1 MRRRIDPVIL
11 PSYAVITLSYLLAML
26 FFDLALR
33 GGSDHPWFAGTYY
46 GCVAAQAALSVLSVA
61 VGQAWISGFI
71 AFLRC
76 YLIVVLGY
84 GVAAYLSVKL
94 ALGAGLMVEACA
106 LVPFPA
112 NLAVCAALGA
122 AIVLAQV
129 FPGFMGA
136 SQLVETAARA
146 RPDETLALAAFLAM
160 SAVAAASIGRLVSV
174 NASLG
179 RSLRMQERSVDTLAE
194 LNKNLQGYARTA
206 DEESAERE
214 RNRISREIH
223 DISGYIFTNLIALMD
238 AAGSLP
244 PDDRE
249 ALLDIVGT
257 ARKQAQ
263 EGLHETR
270 AALRKLRDEKPRMAD
285 NAHAMHKIV
294 SIFRTVAGID
304 VDLELGNLPRLLPTE
319 LNLTLYRAIQ
329 EGLTNAVRHGKATAV
344 RIRFWVDDGLVRLSI
359 ADNGRG
365 AAEVTKGIGLSGMD
379 ERVGALGGSVRT
391 GRSPEG
397 GFLLSVAVPL
407 SAAHTEPRV
416 AAIGAGS

>member
-1 MRRRIDPVIL
+1 
-11 PSYAVITLSYLLAML
+11 
-26 FFDLALR
+26 
-33 GGSDHPWFAGTYY
+33 
-46 GCVAAQAALSVLSVA
+46 
-61 VGQAWISGFI
+61 
-71 AFLRC
+71 
-76 YLIVVLGY
+76 
-84 GVAAYLSVKL
+84 
-94 ALGAGLMVEACA
+94 MVEACA

-129 FPGFMGA
+129 FPGFIGA

-146 RPDETLALAAFLAM
+146 RPDETLALAAFLTM

-249 ALLDIVGT
+249 ALLDGVEATRSIM
-257 ARKQAQ
+257 ARW
-263 EGLHETR
+263 
-270 AALRKLRDEKPRMAD
+270 P
-285 NAHAMHKIV
+285 
-294 SIFRTVAGID
+294 
-304 VDLELGNLPRLLPTE
+304 
-319 LNLTLYRAIQ
+319 
-329 EGLTNAVRHGKATAV
+329 AV
-344 RIRFWVDDGLVRLSI
+344 RILMLSTYDEDRKVKEALSLGAAGYLLKDISPVELIASIRALSSGVMQISPQIVARLMQSSSGNGAGPDRGSSDKRPGGRSLDDGLDGLTSREREVLALI
-359 ADNGRG
+359 ADGFDNAYIASELCIAEHTVRNHVSSIYAKLEVEDRFQIIQMAKAARFG
-365 AAEVTKGIGLSGMD
+365 A
-379 ERVGALGGSVRT
+379 
-391 GRSPEG
+391 
-397 GFLLSVAVPL
+397 
-407 SAAHTEPRV
+407 
-416 AAIGAGS
+416 